1 MSSNAA
7 IRPKASGRSS
17 KADGSQYELY
27 GSVSRDPRIGAI
39 PKNNLPKVEF
49 GMGYDSKQFMN
60 VCAVG
65 DNAATKLSA
74 CLEKGDAVCV
84 VGTWRQ
90 KPYTTKEGEEK
101 FGASSAPTW
110 CCQWERWKRCCRCRW
125 RYSCGW
131 PALLPSWKSCAPER
145 LPTGTAQ
152 RDAEHR
158 AAERG
163 GTARDGG
170 GRAAALGPG
179 RRGRGLRPGHLRE
192 E

>member
-1 MSSNAA
+1 MPLFV
-7 IRPKASGRSS
+7 RKRLDGEGQ
-17 KADGSQYELY
+17 ADGSQYMICT

-90 KPYTTKEGEEK
+90 KPYTTKDGEAKVWSELRADHVIPL
-101 FGASSAPTW
+101 GALETLLQVPVEVFLRLAD
-110 CCQWERWKRCCRCRW
+110 
-125 RYSCGW
+125 
-131 PALLPSWKSCAPER
+131 LLPQLEKLCVGET
-145 LPTGTAQ
+145 PTGQPSGTQNTAQ
-152 RDAEHR
+152 QS
-158 AAERG
+158 AATLHEMEEDEPLPWD
-163 GTARDGG
+163 RDG
-170 GRAAALGPG
+170 ADEDYDLGI
-179 RRGRGLRPGHLRE
+179 
-192 E
+192 